1 MFVALEGI
9 DGAGKNTLAQG
20 LQARARGAGLGARRL
35 SFPRYDE
42 TAFGGLVG
50 RYLNGAFGG
59 LDQVS
64 PYFSALLYAG
74 DRYES
79 RDDIAAALAASDLL
93 IADRYCAS
101 NIAYNAAKL
110 DPAERAEFIAH
121 FDDIEHRA
129 FGLPRP
135 DLYVLLAI
143 PPAIAATLVA
153 RKATRGYTD
162 KAADLHEENRDYLTR
177 CDAVYRQL
185 AREQSGAPWQ
195 VVDIVDGGENLRPA
209 EAIADEVWAALA
221 AGLGQD

>member
-20 LQARARGAGLGARRL
+20 LQARARAVGLRTERL
-35 SFPRYDE
+35 SFPRYEE

-79 RDDIAAALAASDLL
+79 RNDIAAALAASDLV

-101 NIAYNAAKL
+101 NIAYHAAKL
-110 DPAERAEFIAH
+110 DQAERADFIAH

-135 DLYVLLAI
+135 DRYVLLAI
-143 PPAIAATLVA
+143 PPTIAATLVA
-153 RKATRGYTD
+153 QKATRGYTA
-162 KAADLHEENRDYLTR
+162 KAADLHEENRAYLTR

-185 AREQSGAPWQ
+185 AREQSGTPWQ
-195 VVDIVDGGENLRPA
+195 VFDIVDNDGQLRPP
-209 EAIADEVWAALA
+209 EVIADTVWAALA
-221 AGLGQD
+221 PGLGA

>member
-9 DGAGKNTLAQG
+9 DGAGKNTLCQG
-20 LQARARGAGLGARRL
+20 LLSRARATGLSAERL
-35 SFPRYDE
+35 SFPRYEE

-50 RYLNGAFGG
+50 QYLNGAFGG

-79 RDDIAAALAASDLL
+79 RYDIIAALDQSDLV

-110 DPAERAEFIAH
+110 AEADRAQFIAR

-135 DLYVLLAI
+135 DLYILLAI
-143 PPAIAATLVA
+143 PPATAADLVA
-153 RKATRGYTD
+153 RKAARSYTD

-185 AREQSGAPWQ
+185 ARDQHGTPWQ
-195 VVDIVDGGENLRPA
+195 VVDIVDNDGELRSA
-209 EAIADEVWAALA
+209 DAIADEVWAALA
-221 AGLGQD
+221 ASLRED